1 MQHIATLIGA
11 GWLRTRSSGSSTAR
25 YELNVWRRNSGPQS
39 GQLVALGKLAAEL
52 SIMIEARIAGRA
64 VLVLSTG
71 DPVAVELENIVAD
84 EASFAVV
91 GSVPGF

>member
-25 YELNVWRRNSGPQS
+25 YELNVWRRITGPQA
-39 GQLVALGKLAAEL
+39 GQLVALGKLVAEL

-71 DPVAVELENIVAD
+71 DPVAVELEALGGE
-84 EASFAVV
+84 EASFA
-91 GSVPGF
+91 GIGDVPGF

>member
-25 YELNVWRRNSGPQS
+25 YELNVWRHSAGPQA
-39 GQLVALGKLAAEL
+39 GQLVALGKLVAEL

-71 DPVAVELENIVAD
+71 DPVAVELESIVAD
-84 EASFAVV
+84 EASFEVV